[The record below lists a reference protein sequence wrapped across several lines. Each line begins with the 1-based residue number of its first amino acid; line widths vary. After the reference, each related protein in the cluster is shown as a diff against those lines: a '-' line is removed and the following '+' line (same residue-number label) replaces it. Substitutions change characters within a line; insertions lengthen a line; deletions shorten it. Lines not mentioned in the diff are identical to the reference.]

1 MAKVLILLFLTIS
14 CIPIIAQSDYLFK
27 NISSR
32 DGLSNDF
39 VRDMDVDGKGFIW
52 IATEEGLN
60 RWTGNGNTIYREN
73 NSGLASNELT
83 TVYYDAKSNS
93 VWAGSRQKG
102 ISIFDCH
109 TSQFSHLSTKEGLAS
124 DAITDIMPAGD
135 EGLWITHVDNG
146 ISYYNRNTHKIYVY
160 NSSTYNRQNEMR
172 AV

>member
-1 MAKVLILLFLTIS
+1 
-14 CIPIIAQSDYLFK
+14 
-27 NISSR
+27 
-32 DGLSNDF
+32 
-39 VRDMDVDGKGFIW
+39 MDVDGKGFIW

-160 NSSTYNRQNEMR
+160 NSSTLSIMQAHHLSLPIYFFYGLCKCFVHCFLANFGDFGHHDRIFSPFYFSG
-172 AV
+172 

>member
-60 RWTGNGNTIYREN
+60 RWTGNGNTIYRAR
-73 NSGLASNELT
+73 L
-83 TVYYDAKSNS
+83 
-93 VWAGSRQKG
+93 
-102 ISIFDCH
+102 F
-109 TSQFSHLSTKEGLAS
+109 HLSLDKGT
-124 DAITDIMPAGD
+124 
-135 EGLWITHVDNG
+135 
-146 ISYYNRNTHKIYVY
+146 
-160 NSSTYNRQNEMR
+160 
-172 AV
+172 

>member
-60 RWTGNGNTIYREN
+60 RWTG
-73 NSGLASNELT
+73 
-83 TVYYDAKSNS
+83 K
-93 VWAGSRQKG
+93 Q
-102 ISIFDCH
+102 
-109 TSQFSHLSTKEGLAS
+109 
-124 DAITDIMPAGD
+124 
-135 EGLWITHVDNG
+135 
-146 ISYYNRNTHKIYVY
+146 
-160 NSSTYNRQNEMR
+160 
-172 AV
+172 

>member
-60 RWTGNGNTIYREN
+60 RWTGNGNTIYT
-73 NSGLASNELT
+73 GKT
-83 TVYYDAKSNS
+83 TPDWQAMN
-93 VWAGSRQKG
+93 
-102 ISIFDCH
+102 
-109 TSQFSHLSTKEGLAS
+109 
-124 DAITDIMPAGD
+124 
-135 EGLWITHVDNG
+135 
-146 ISYYNRNTHKIYVY
+146 
-160 NSSTYNRQNEMR
+160 
-172 AV
+172 